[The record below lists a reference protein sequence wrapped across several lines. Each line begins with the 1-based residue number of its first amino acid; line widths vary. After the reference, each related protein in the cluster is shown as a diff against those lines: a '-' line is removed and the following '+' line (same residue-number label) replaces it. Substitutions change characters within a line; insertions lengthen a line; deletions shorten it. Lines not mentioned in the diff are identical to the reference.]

1 MHSSA
6 TMVPSGRTTDQLIG
20 MPLERPRSRQKL
32 PPLDCMAVSQEGDDD
47 LGSAIDS
54 TDIIIDW
61 TVSNFVINHRQSDA
75 IKSPDFI
82 TAGLKWHLALAS
94 GTQQIERDHIAVRMH
109 AHIHS
114 LSLSHSHSHSLTHS
128 LLPSSSLMQPPDR
141 PFPPVDPANVS
152 MSLFLPAR
160 GARCGRITC
169 VVWWCGRQCPSLIL
183 RHLRS
188 VVLTS

>member
-1 MHSSA
+1 
-6 TMVPSGRTTDQLIG
+6 
-20 MPLERPRSRQKL
+20 
-32 PPLDCMAVSQEGDDD
+32 
-47 LGSAIDS
+47 
-54 TDIIIDW
+54 
-61 TVSNFVINHRQSDA
+61 
-75 IKSPDFI
+75 
-82 TAGLKWHLALAS
+82 
-94 GTQQIERDHIAVRMH
+94 VRMH
-109 AHIHS
+109 AHTHS

-152 MSLFLPAR
+152 MSLFLPSR

-188 VVLTS
+188 HLLNCYHAISSFLFSISHPLDPCRFLPFISRGVSSFRCPSPHRCILRHNCSVQSTYFGY